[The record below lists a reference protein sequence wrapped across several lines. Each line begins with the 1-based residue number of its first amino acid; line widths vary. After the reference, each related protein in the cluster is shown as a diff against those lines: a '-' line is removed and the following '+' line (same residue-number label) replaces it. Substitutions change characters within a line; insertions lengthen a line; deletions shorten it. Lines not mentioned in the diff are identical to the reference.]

1 MEQITEDFVSP
12 QLAKLLAAKGFDV
25 PTLRFYD
32 SQDIPCVSGRNE
44 PFNWNEFKDS
54 RCPSFSRP
62 TVQTVIK
69 WLISKGFYVHTILSY
84 ESMIDDNDE
93 LVGNRTFWIFEI
105 QTTKDG
111 KTVYCEDEKE
121 YSTHEEATDAAIIHC
136 LTEIIEPKTNKKHI

>member
-1 MEQITEDFVSP
+1 MTTQNNQITEDFVSP

-62 TVQTVIK
+62 TDCTPFNRINEAKSYIK
-69 WLISKGFYVHTILSY
+69 RHLK
-84 ESMIDDNDE
+84 DNAE
-93 LVGNRTFWIFEI
+93 
-105 QTTKDG
+105 
-111 KTVYCEDEKE
+111 
-121 YSTHEEATDAAIIHC
+121 IIHVRMDI
-136 LTEIIEPKTNKKHI
+136 TYNYKTIKR

>member
-62 TVQTVIK
+62 TVQMVIK
-69 WLISKGFYVHTILSY
+69 WLRIKHNLIIVIDYGKWERYENTDTLIGYVFSIMKTENPTDVFYMSDY
-84 ESMIDDNDE
+84 A
-93 LVGNRTFWIFEI
+93 
-105 QTTKDG
+105 
-111 KTVYCEDEKE
+111 YP
-121 YSTHEEATDAAIIHC
+121 THEEATDAAIIHC